1 MNVINTII
9 KTPWGLGRWIRLAIG
24 VAFIFDA
31 YYKDSGMVAA
41 MGAFLVYQA
50 AFNTGCGLGNSTCGT
65 DIPTHKSTPD
75 ISHNFIQLKDKK

>member
-1 MNVINTII
+1 
-9 KTPWGLGRWIRLAIG
+9 
-24 VAFIFDA
+24 
-31 YYKDSGMVAA
+31 

>member
-65 DIPTHKSTPD
+65 DIPTNKSTPD